1 MKNNEKNHLPDAD
14 RTVKQKQLHG
24 KAVLAIVLGAA
35 VLLVSSLNGC
45 GFKKENT
52 TGSSA
57 TEQSQSIDNT
67 ISWKGKKYT
76 YNTDLTNILFLG
88 IDTSDPIATEN
99 TPGESG
105 QSDCVMLLSLNN
117 KTKQATILQINRN
130 TMTDI
135 DVYDFSGNYLK
146 SMSGQLALQ
155 YAYDIG
161 GQSSCWATKKTVSEL
176 LYGLDIDGYFS
187 MNMGSIAE
195 INDALGGVDVTMDQ
209 DYTSIDPAFKQG
221 ATVHLEGQQAEN
233 FVRSRDLNEFNS
245 VANRMERQVDYVTSL
260 ISSMKNKGGK
270 SLYDILSPYLDTDIV
285 TDMDSSQLNALT
297 GYEYLTDQ
305 VQSVPGEEVMGDVY
319 EEYHVDGDALQD
331 LIINTYYTEVTA

>member
-1 MKNNEKNHLPDAD
+1 MKNNEKNSLLDAD
-14 RTVKQKQLHG
+14 HTVKQKQIHG

-45 GFKKENT
+45 GFKKENN

-76 YNTDLTNILFLG
+76 YNTDLTNILFHG

-146 SMSGQLALQ
+146 SMSG
-155 YAYDIG
+155 
-161 GQSSCWATKKTVSEL
+161 
-176 LYGLDIDGYFS
+176 
-187 MNMGSIAE
+187 
-195 INDALGGVDVTMDQ
+195 
-209 DYTSIDPAFKQG
+209 
-221 ATVHLEGQQAEN
+221 
-233 FVRSRDLNEFNS
+233 
-245 VANRMERQVDYVTSL
+245 
-260 ISSMKNKGGK
+260 
-270 SLYDILSPYLDTDIV
+270 
-285 TDMDSSQLNALT
+285 
-297 GYEYLTDQ
+297 
-305 VQSVPGEEVMGDVY
+305 
-319 EEYHVDGDALQD
+319 
-331 LIINTYYTEVTA
+331 

>member
-1 MKNNEKNHLPDAD
+1 MKNKNRNSLHPGTE
-14 RTVKQKQLHG
+14 RQKQIHG

-45 GFKKENT
+45 GRNQKNT
-52 TGSSA
+52 EDVSA
-57 TEQSQSIDNT
+57 AAEQSQAIDNT
-67 ISWKGKKYT
+67 ITWKGKKYT

-88 IDTSDPIATEN
+88 IDKSDPIAAEKE
-99 TPGESG
+99 PGDGG
-105 QSDCVMLLSLNN
+105 QSDCIMLLSLNN

-146 SMSGQLALQ
+146 SMTGQLALQ
-155 YAYDIG
+155 YAYNIG

-176 LYGLDIDGYFS
+176 LYGLEIDAYFS

-195 INDALGGVDVTMDQ
+195 INDTLGGVDVTMQQ
-209 DYTSIDPAFKQG
+209 DYTNIDPSFKKG
-221 ATVHLEGQQAEN
+221 TTVHLEGEKAES
-233 FVRSRDLNEFNS
+233 FVRYRDLDTFNS
-245 VANRMERQVDYVTSL
+245 VSNRMERQTDYVTSL
-260 ISSMKNKGGK
+260 ISNMKNKGGK

-285 TDMDSSQLNALT
+285 TDMDSGQLNALT

-319 EEYHVDGDALQD
+319 EEYRVDGDALQD
-331 LIINTYYTEVTA
+331 LILNTYYNEVK

>member
-1 MKNNEKNHLPDAD
+1 MKNNEKNHLSDAD

-117 KTKQATILQINRN
+117 KTVGLSFSTSCKQNA
-130 TMTDI
+130 
-135 DVYDFSGNYLK
+135 
-146 SMSGQLALQ
+146 
-155 YAYDIG
+155 
-161 GQSSCWATKKTVSEL
+161 
-176 LYGLDIDGYFS
+176 
-187 MNMGSIAE
+187 
-195 INDALGGVDVTMDQ
+195 
-209 DYTSIDPAFKQG
+209 
-221 ATVHLEGQQAEN
+221 GQQQKASN
-233 FVRSRDLNEFNS
+233 HGCPNCFYFLHIF
-245 VANRMERQVDYVTSL
+245 
-260 ISSMKNKGGK
+260 
-270 SLYDILSPYLDTDIV
+270 P
-285 TDMDSSQLNALT
+285 
-297 GYEYLTDQ
+297 
-305 VQSVPGEEVMGDVY
+305 P
-319 EEYHVDGDALQD
+319 
-331 LIINTYYTEVTA
+331 